1 MIVRIIISISIGIV
15 ISFAIVIPFSAHRQF
30 AKTLANPAYIVNR
43 KDTGIILLDR
53 HGRSFFHLYSAKSKR
68 VIPLSQVP
76 LTTQQAVI
84 AIEDQTFY
92 KHKGISLRGI
102 TRAAAANAKAGKIMY
117 GGSTITQQIV
127 KNTLL
132 TSQKSW
138 LRKYQEAF
146 LALEL
151 EIRYTKPEIL
161 AMYFN
166 TAYFGEG
173 AFGIEEAAH
182 TYFNKPS
189 QELSLS
195 ESALLAGLLT
205 EPSRL
210 SPLSHDPAAAR
221 IRQRLVL
228 ENMVELGLITQP
240 AKQAAINEKLAFN
253 PEPIM
258 RSQAAPHFA
267 LYVKDQ
273 LVSQFGEQYVA
284 SSGLKVTTTIDL
296 DIQAAAEAA
305 VNAQLTKLARQG
317 ATNGSAVVIDPATH
331 EILAMVGSRNWF
343 ADTFGKVNMAISPRQ
358 TGSAFKP
365 IVYAAGF
372 EKRAISPAT
381 ILQDSPTTFGTD
393 YKPADYD
400 GKYRGP
406 VSVRRALANSLNIP
420 AVSVMQKV
428 GVKTVAHIAQAFG
441 ITSLPPAEDYNL
453 ALALGAGG
461 ISPLELT
468 NAYATL
474 ASDGQYKNPQSIL
487 NISDKRN
494 QAIHLPSPKATQAIS
509 PETAFLVSSILS
521 DNQARAEIF
530 GRSLTISRPAA
541 VKTGTSQ
548 DYRDAWTVG
557 YTPQFTVGIWVGNND
572 NTPMRS
578 LAGSLGA
585 APIWK
590 QIMETLHANKPAVA
604 FIAPSTIQQVTLC
617 RKLAAT
623 QEADAPKYISYQEY
637 FLAGDEPKNSCYKTT
652 FPKDKVSPKIVE
664 RIVPPA
670 QALEPSF

>member
-1 MIVRIIISISIGIV
+1 MIVRIIISTLIGIV
-15 ISFAIVIPFSAHRQF
+15 ISFAVVIPFSAHRQF
-30 AKTLANPAYIVNR
+30 ANTLTNPEYIVNR
-43 KDTGIILLDR
+43 KDTGILLLDR
-53 HGRSFFHLYSAKSKR
+53 HGRAFFHLYSAKSKR
-68 VIPLSQVP
+68 IIPLSQVP
-76 LTTQQAVI
+76 LNTQQAVI

-92 KHKGISLRGI
+92 EHRGISLRGI
-102 TRAAAANAKAGKIMY
+102 MRAAVTNIKAGKIMY

-151 EIRYTKPEIL
+151 ELRYAKPEIL

-173 AFGIEEAAH
+173 PFGMEEAAH
-182 TYFNKPS
+182 PYFTKPA
-189 QELSLS
+189 QELSLG
-195 ESALLAGLLT
+195 ESAMLAGLLT

-210 SPLSHDPAAAR
+210 SPLSHDPVAAR
-221 IRQRLVL
+221 VRQRLTL
-228 ENMVELGLITQP
+228 ENMVELGFITQP
-240 AKQAAINEKLAFN
+240 AKQAAIDEKIAFN
-253 PEPIM
+253 PAPIM
-258 RSQAAPHFA
+258 RSQQAPHFA

-296 DIQAAAEAA
+296 DIQAKAEAA
-305 VNAQLTKLARQG
+305 LNTQLTKLERQG
-317 ATNGSAVVIDPATH
+317 ATNGSAVVIHPTTH

-372 EKRAISPAT
+372 EKHIISPAT
-381 ILQDSPTTFGTD
+381 ILQDSPTTFGAD

-420 AVSVMQKV
+420 AVSVMQQV
-428 GVKTVAHIAQAFG
+428 GVKTVAHMAQAFG
-441 ITSLPPAEDYNL
+441 ITSLPPSEDYNL

-474 ASDGQYKNPQSIL
+474 ASGGHFKKPQSIL
-487 NISDKRN
+487 KISDKRN
-494 QAIHLPSPKATQAIS
+494 QAIHLPIPKATQAIS
-509 PETAFLVSSILS
+509 SETAFLVSSILS

-548 DYRDAWTVG
+548 EYRDAWTVG
-557 YTPQFTVGIWVGNND
+557 YTPQLAVGVWVGNND

-590 QIMETLHANKPAVA
+590 QIMEKLHAEVPLVA
-604 FIAPSTIQQVTLC
+604 FTAPSTIQQITLC
-617 RKLAAT
+617 RKLPET
-623 QEADAPKYISYQEY
+623 EDGTPQYISYKEY
-637 FLAGDEPKNSCYKTT
+637 FLTGTQPANRCQWQDIPRKIKEP
-652 FPKDKVSPKIVE
+652 PKVVDRLIPV
-664 RIVPPA
+664 A
-670 QALEPSF
+670 QARQ